1 MEEKLPSAGKSALY
15 YGLVLGVALIV
26 VSLILYLVEQ
36 QKEPAGI
43 AIGTIAL
50 VAGIVLVQLDFRNK
64 KLGGFISYG
73 KAVKI
78 AFLTMIFT
86 GIIVALY
93 TFVYHSYIN
102 TNDLLE
108 TRTEQIQGIY
118 NRGMDAATEE
128 QSIKWIEM
136 TTTPLVSAIMVFIS
150 YPIIGLI
157 IALLSS
163 IFIKKDEN
171 VSLS

>member
-26 VSLILYLVEQ
+26 VSLILYLVDQ
-36 QKEPAGI
+36 QREPAGI
-43 AIGTIAL
+43 AIGIIAL
-50 VAGIVLVQLDFRNK
+50 VAGIILIQLDFRNK

-78 AFLTMIFT
+78 AFLTMIFA
-86 GIIVALY
+86 GIIVAAY
-93 TFVYHSYIN
+93 TFVYNSYIN

-108 TRTEQIQGIY
+108 AKTEQIQDIY
-118 NRGMDAATEE
+118 NKGYDAATEE
-128 QSIKWIEM
+128 QAIKWIEM
-136 TTTPLVSAIMVFIS
+136 STTPTVAAIGVLIS

-157 IALLSS
+157 IALLTS

>member
-1 MEEKLPSAGKSALY
+1 MEKKLPSAGKSALY
-15 YGLVLGVALIV
+15 YGLVLGVALV
-26 VSLILYLVEQ
+26 VLSLILYLVDQ
-36 QKEPAGI
+36 QKEVAGI
-43 AIGTIAL
+43 VIGTLAL
-50 VAGIVLVQLDFRNK
+50 VVGIVLVQLDFRNK
-64 KLGGFISYG
+64 KSGGFITYG

-86 GIIVALY
+86 GIIVAVY

-108 TRTEQIQGIY
+108 TRNEQIQGIY
-118 NRGMDAATEE
+118 NRGLDAATEE

-136 TTTPLVSAIMVFIS
+136 STTPLVSALGALIS
-150 YPIIGLI
+150 YPLLGLI
-157 IALLSS
+157 VSLISS